1 MPQLDIKSIY
11 DAAWTQATLAQM
23 NATSVANSAG
33 AALTPQGAVTYTMT
47 DPSATP
53 ITDRVDETLTALTSS
68 TGDVRTTYD
77 GVAQALEARLAS
89 YFTEFL
95 AAHFPVSDLASTQA
109 WLNTQIEQG
118 GAGINVTVER
128 AIWQR
133 DVDRLQLAAQQATN
147 DLLSTFSNRRYPMPP
162 GAAAHQAA
170 QIQRDTM
177 AKIGDSSRERAIKTW
192 DAELDLLKF
201 AVTTNIAL
209 HNSAVQLTGDYV
221 RLMAL
226 GPQTGVQMA
235 SIEPEARAKAV
246 QAAASYYGAQVGLL
260 DTKTRLEL
268 GKGGLSLDASKTAYG
283 TTTTLHSRRA
293 DLTIETARMMATLAA
308 AALNGAQVN
317 FAYAEQRDVTGTA

>member
-1 MPQLDIKSIY
+1 MAYDLQQIY
-11 DAAWTQATLAQM
+11 DNAWAAATLAQM

-33 AALTPQGAVTYTMT
+33 AALTPQGAVSYDMT
-47 DPSATP
+47 DPSAAP
-53 ITDRVDETLTALTSS
+53 ITDRVDETLTALTTS
-68 TGDVRTTYD
+68 TGDVRATYD
-77 GVAQALEARLAS
+77 GVAQALEARLAA

-95 AAHFPVSDLASTQA
+95 AAHFPTDDLASTQA
-109 WLNTQIEQG
+109 WLTTQIEDG

-133 DVDRLQLAAQQATN
+133 DADRLQLAAQQATA

-170 QIQRDTM
+170 MIQRDT
-177 AKIGDSSRERAIKTW
+177 ASKLGDSSRERAIKTW

-221 RLMAL
+221 RLLAL
-226 GPQTGVQMA
+226 GPQLGAQMA

-246 QAAASYYGAQVGLL
+246 QAATSYYGAQVSLL
-260 DTKTRLEL
+260 DSRTRLEL

-293 DLTIETARMMATLAA
+293 DLTIETARMMATMAA
-308 AALNGAQVN
+308 AALNGVHTN
-317 FAYAEQRDVTGTA
+317 FGYGENRDVTGTA

>member
-1 MPQLDIKSIY
+1 MAYDLQAIY
-11 DAAWTQATLAQM
+11 NNAWTAATLAQT
-23 NATSVANSAG
+23 NATNVANVAG
-33 AALTPQGAVTYTMT
+33 ASLTSQGAVNYTMV

-53 ITDRVDETLTALTSS
+53 ITDRVSETLDALTTS

-89 YFTEFL
+89 YFTQFL
-95 AAHFPVSDLASTQA
+95 AAHFPTNDLASTQA
-109 WLNTQIEQG
+109 WLDNQVANG

-133 DVDRLQLAAQQATN
+133 DADRLQIAAQQATE
-147 DLLSTFSNRRYPMPP
+147 DLLAVFSNRRYPIPP

-170 QIQRDTM
+170 MIQRD
-177 AKIGDSSRERAIKTW
+177 AASKLGDSSRERAIKTW

-221 RLMAL
+221 RLLTL
-226 GPQTGVQMA
+226 GPQTGVQLA

-260 DTKTRLEL
+260 DSKTRLEL

-283 TTTTLHSRRA
+283 TTTTLHSRQA
-293 DLTIETARMMATLAA
+293 DLTIETARMMATMAA
-308 AALNGAQVN
+308 AALNGVHTN
-317 FAYAEQRDVTGTA
+317 FGYGESRDVTGT